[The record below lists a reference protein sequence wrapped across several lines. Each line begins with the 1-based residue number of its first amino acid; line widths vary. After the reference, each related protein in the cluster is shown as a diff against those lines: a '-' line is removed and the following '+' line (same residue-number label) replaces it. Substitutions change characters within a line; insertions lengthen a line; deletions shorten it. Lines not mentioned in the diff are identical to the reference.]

1 MVPAGSPRSGW
12 LDTPIKLGDVVRIF
26 DPRARQVTSQ
36 QARRYAMFEVMHTT
50 ADFLAAMLF
59 VIGSILFFSEQTK
72 VAATFCF
79 LIGSLF
85 FAAKPSIRLVRE
97 VWLARLDKA
106 DELAG
111 RAPEGPSSIEHPT
124 GG

>member
-1 MVPAGSPRSGW
+1 M
-12 LDTPIKLGDVVRIF
+12 RIF

-36 QARRYAMFEVMHTT
+36 QARRYAMFEVLHTI

-97 VWLARLDKA
+97 LWLARLDKA

-111 RAPEGPSSIEHPT
+111 RAPEGPNSIEHLT
-124 GG
+124 DG